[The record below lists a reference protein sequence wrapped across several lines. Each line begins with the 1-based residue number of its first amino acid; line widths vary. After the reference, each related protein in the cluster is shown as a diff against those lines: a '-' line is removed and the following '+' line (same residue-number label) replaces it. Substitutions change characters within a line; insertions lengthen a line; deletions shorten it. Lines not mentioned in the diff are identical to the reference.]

1 MSTARASFLSAP
13 RCISQTIFAS
23 ELTASVNG
31 AAQTITLSEGLPAQA
46 IVLQR
51 WITVN
56 TEFSGGGVA
65 TMVADV
71 GWSGGGADPNGWYAA
86 ENIFTGSGTGIRNVP
101 GTTGARLDGGAADV
115 ETAARAITVAF
126 DPDAGHALEDLTAGS
141 LSVNVIY
148 VIQAANDLI
157 LP

>member
-1 MSTARASFLSAP
+1 MTTARASFLSAP
-13 RCISQTIFAS
+13 RCISQTIFNS
-23 ELTASVNG
+23 ELTESTNNVN
-31 AAQTITLSEGLPAQA
+31 QTITLTEELPAQA
-46 IVLQR
+46 IVLAR

-56 TEFSGGGVA
+56 TLFTGGGVA
-65 TMVADV
+65 SVAVDV

-86 ENIFTGSGTGIRNVP
+86 ENVFAGALGIRNVP

-115 ETAARAITVAF
+115 ETLPRAITVTF
-126 DPDAGHALEDLTAGS
+126 DPDAAHALEDLTAGS